1 MMLLPAAVLW
11 DLDGTLVDSEPYWAA
26 AEHKLAQAHGFE
38 WTEQDELSLVGNA
51 LPVSGAALQARG
63 IDLSVSEIVEIMVQ
77 SVVADI
83 GTAVPWQPGSL
94 ELLAALMSAEVPCAL
109 VTMSYQAIADQIVAS
124 VPAGT
129 FQAVVSGD
137 NVTHGKPHPEPYILA
152 AERLGVDIS
161 RSVAIEDSLTGLAS
175 AQSAGARVLAVQ
187 RKVQIPAAEDRSR
200 VAELVS
206 LSVEDLSRI
215 AAGECIDRLADPPG

>member
-11 DLDGTLVDSEPYWAA
+11 DLDGTLIDSEPSWAA

-51 LPVSGAALQARG
+51 LPDSGAALQARG

-94 ELLAALMSAEVPCAL
+94 ALPAALMSAEVPCAL
-109 VTMSYQAIADQIVAS
+109 GTMSYQAIADQIVAS

-215 AAGECIDRLADPPG
+215 AAGECIDRLAGPAG

>member
-1 MMLLPAAVLW
+1 MLLPAAVLW
-11 DLDGTLVDSEPYWAA
+11 DLDGTLIDSEPCWAA
-26 AEHKLAQAHGFE
+26 AEHKLAQTYGFE

-63 IDLSVSEIVEIMVQ
+63 IDLSVPEIVEIMVQ

-94 ELLAALMSAEVPCAL
+94 ELLTALMSAEVPCAL
-109 VTMSYQAIADQIVAS
+109 VTMSYQAIADQIVS
-124 VPAGT
+124 SIPAGT

-137 NVTHGKPHPEPYILA
+137 NVTHGKPHPEPYLLA
-152 AERLGVDIS
+152 AERLGVDIAN
-161 RSVAIEDSLTGLAS
+161 SVAIEDSLTGLAS

-215 AAGECIDRLADPPG
+215 AAGECIDRLAEPAG